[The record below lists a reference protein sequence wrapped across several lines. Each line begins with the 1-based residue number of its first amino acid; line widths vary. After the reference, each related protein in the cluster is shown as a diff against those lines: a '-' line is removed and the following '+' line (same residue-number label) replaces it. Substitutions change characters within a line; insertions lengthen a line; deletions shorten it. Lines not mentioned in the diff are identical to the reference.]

1 MPPVARR
8 DLERFAKRYIWWQA
22 PEVAAETPRRVVV
35 RVMDIGDYDDV
46 QAVAELAGDA
56 YLRDVLTHAEAGQ
69 FNARSWHY
77 WHYRLGL
84 SGKPDGV
91 PRCQSANWSEC
102 LPLSGNVTGAGQ
114 ARSAGIVT
122 CHFG

>member
-1 MPPVARR
+1 MQPVARR
-8 DLERFAKRYIWWQA
+8 DLERFAKRYTWWQA
-22 PEVAAETPRRVVV
+22 PEVAAETPRRVVA

-84 SGKPDGV
+84 AVKLGEV
-91 PRCQSANWSEC
+91 PPMPERE
-102 LPLSGNVTGAGQ
+102 LE
-114 ARSAGIVT
+114 
-122 CHFG
+122 